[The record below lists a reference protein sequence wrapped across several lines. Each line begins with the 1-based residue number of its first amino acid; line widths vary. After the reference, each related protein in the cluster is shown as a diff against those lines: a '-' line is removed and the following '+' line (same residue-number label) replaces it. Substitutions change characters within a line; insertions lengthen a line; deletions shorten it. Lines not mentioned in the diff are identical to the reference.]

1 MTPKFWLAATASSFL
16 IGVPA
21 FAAAQATTATPP
33 AAGSP
38 AMTGMP
44 STTPAPAATTPPAS
58 SSMPDTPDAGVAA
71 DTGAAADTSASAT
84 TSVKVG
90 ATVNDAA
97 GASVG
102 TVSKLIPASGSNPAQ
117 VEITKDG
124 KTKTVAASSLS
135 ASGSG
140 LLWTDDSAS
149 DTPK

>member
-1 MTPKFWLAATASSFL
+1 MTPKFWLAATASSLL
-16 IGVPA
+16 IGAPA
-21 FAAAQATTATPP
+21 FAAAQATTAAPP
-33 AAGSP
+33 ATSTQAPMDTP
-38 AMTGMP
+38 A
-44 STTPAPAATTPPAS
+44 TTPAPAVTPPAS
-58 SSMPDTPDAGVAA
+58 TTAPETPDAGATA

-90 ATVNDAA
+90 AAVNDSA

-102 TVSKLIPASGSNPAQ
+102 VVSKLIPASGSNPAQ

-124 KTKTVAASSLS
+124 KKKIVAASSLS

-140 LLWTDDSAS
+140 LVWTDDSVG

>member
-1 MTPKFWLAATASSFL
+1 
-16 IGVPA
+16 
-21 FAAAQATTATPP
+21 
-33 AAGSP
+33 
-38 AMTGMP
+38 
-44 STTPAPAATTPPAS
+44 
-58 SSMPDTPDAGVAA
+58 MPDTPEAGATA

-90 ATVNDAA
+90 AAVSDSA

-102 TVSKLIPASGSNPAQ
+102 TVSKLIPASGSNAAQ

-124 KTKTVAASSLS
+124 KKKTVAASSLS

-140 LLWTDDSAS
+140 LVWTDDSAG